1 MKPKKLSR
9 FLSAVLALAL
19 VAGLMP
25 AAFAAEGE
33 EAPVVEIAEDNITLE
48 VGRNVELT
56 LTVSPNA
63 SVDWSSDDSDIATV
77 CG

>member
-48 VGRNVELT
+48 VAAT
-56 LTVSPNA
+56 
-63 SVDWSSDDSDIATV
+63 WSLP
-77 CG
+77 

>member
-25 AAFAAEGE
+25 AAFAAERAKPCALRG
-33 EAPVVEIAEDNITLE
+33 DT
-48 VGRNVELT
+48 G
-56 LTVSPNA
+56 A
-63 SVDWSSDDSDIATV
+63 SAFIGKAL
-77 CG
+77 GL

>member
-1 MKPKKLSR
+1 MVYSLPYHRSLEGAVSMKPKKLSR

-33 EAPVVEIAEDNITLE
+33 
-48 VGRNVELT
+48 
-56 LTVSPNA
+56 
-63 SVDWSSDDSDIATV
+63 DII
-77 CG
+77 